1 MRKKKLASLIAI
13 VTAIAGMQILST
25 SAIDA
30 NPEKSYMT
38 ATYADQEKQVKEQ
51 YEYDLSNGFQRDDE
65 ISAMFKD
72 IMEVNKEQS
81 AIIILDTAW
90 NNDTDCADQE
100 HGYFGFEY
108 KVLYTGK
115 DVLAIDDVSVD
126 ESKRIIGDELI
137 QDIIGETVLQDVHFT
152 PDITGKRGT
161 LSIRFTTSDDKEN
174 ISASRKIVN
183 ELSKSVNFD
192 RAFLSNKVLIL
203 EDGVVWCRHNPKNIE
218 EQKRM
223 SDYSDEYIDQF
234 NMSLKDAGLKGS
246 FDKTIGRMVYPA
258 DCSAEDIIR
267 TGSFICQAGFRPF
280 DIEGRGIC
288 GTNSTCY
295 TSNYY
300 DERRERGFGI
310 DFLAP
315 KGDANASGSATISD
329 VVSVLQFG
337 ANAEKYP
344 LDIQAQFNCDMIE
357 DNSVDAKDAYDI
369 QVLISQQ

>member
-13 VTAIAGMQILST
+13 VTAISGMQILST

-38 ATYADQEKQVKEQ
+38 ATYADQEKQVKEK

-65 ISAMFKD
+65 ISAMLKD
-72 IMEVNKEQS
+72 IMGPGRS
-81 AIIILDTAW
+81 AIILDTAW

-108 KVLYTGK
+108 KVLYTGR
-115 DVLAIDDVSVD
+115 DVLTIDDVSVD

-137 QDIIGETVLQDVHFT
+137 QDIIGETALQDVHFT
-152 PDITGKRGT
+152 PGITGKRGT
-161 LSIRFTTSDDKEN
+161 LGITFTTSDDKGN

-192 RAFLSNKVLIL
+192 RAFLFNKFLAL
-203 EDGVVWCRHNPKNIE
+203 EDGVVWCRYNPKNIE

-258 DCSAEDIIR
+258 DCSAEDVIR
-267 TGSFICQAGFRPF
+267 TGSFIYQAGFRPF

-288 GTNSTCY
+288 GTDSTCY

-315 KGDANASGSATISD
+315 KGDANASGDATISD

-344 LDIQAQFNCDMIE
+344 LDMQAQFNCDMNE
-357 DNSVDAKDAYDI
+357 DNIVNAKDAYDI
-369 QVLISQQ
+369 QVMISQ